1 MNTQAAISFRHIGIC
16 TSELEKS
23 LRFYTEALG
32 FSLLHSIDELG
43 APFDAL
49 LELPGAKIRV
59 HQVQLGDVTLEL
71 LGLSDTDVLGPAERR
86 PMNQLGL
93 THLTLAVSDVDE
105 VLQRIEQYGGK
116 VHPETRVDS
125 PFGPIVFCS
134 DPDGVRIE
142 IMQQV
147 AAG

>member
-1 MNTQAAISFRHIGIC
+1 MNTQVTVVFRHIGIC
-16 TSELEKS
+16 TSDLEHS
-23 LRFYTEALG
+23 LRFYTKALG
-32 FSLLHSIDELG
+32 FSLARSIDELG

-49 LELPGAKIRV
+49 LELPGSKFRA

-71 LGLSDTDVLGPAERR
+71 LGFTDTDILGPAERR

-105 VLQRIEQYGGK
+105 VLQRIERFGGK

-142 IMQQV
+142 IMQHV
-147 AAG
+147 AG